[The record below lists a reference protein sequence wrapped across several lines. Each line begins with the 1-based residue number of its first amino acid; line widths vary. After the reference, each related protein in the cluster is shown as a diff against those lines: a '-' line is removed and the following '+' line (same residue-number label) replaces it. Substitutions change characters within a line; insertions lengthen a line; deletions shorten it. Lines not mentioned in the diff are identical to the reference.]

1 MSAEEPSSANS
12 APVTILVVALLCA
25 LLLTAAAHPHPTAV
39 PAEGGDDGMS
49 VLHRAAAAEDEV
61 AYSAVREITGP
72 EDTENAEGTQAAED
86 REMRVR
92 VVSRPGDGIALAPV
106 GDEESAL
113 VVDASSALESLD
125 DRLLS
130 MLGDTYAVSDAGST
144 RLDGRE
150 ARLVEARRADGTVAG
165 RFWVDTATGLLLG
178 RTVYDTD
185 GGHALS
191 FRLTG
196 LELGEEDWPEEAL
209 GDSPWSDTLTGS
221 ERADLRAQEWPLPEY
236 LAWNLRLVDARST
249 EHGGQRVVHAVY
261 SDGLSQ
267 VSVFTQR
274 GKLDSKH
281 SPTDPNGYAG
291 TGTGGS
297 GVTPQ
302 HGTIFGGDAGQY
314 QSMWQA
320 NGFVYT
326 VLADAPAGLASSAV
340 TALPGPGS
348 GFWARVHRGLS
359 RLGFL

>member
-25 LLLTAAAHPHPTAV
+25 LLLTAAAHPQPTAV
-39 PAEGGDDGMS
+39 PAEGGDDGMP

-72 EDTENAEGTQAAED
+72 EDTEGAEE
-86 REMRVR
+86 RELRVR

-130 MLGDTYAVSDAGST
+130 MLRDTYAVSDAGPT

-150 ARLVEARRADGTVAG
+150 ARLVEAERADGTVAG

-178 RTVYDTD
+178 RSVYGAD
-185 GGHALS
+185 GEHALS

-196 LELGEEDWPEEAL
+196 LELGEEDWPDDAI
-209 GDSPWSDTLTGS
+209 GDSPWGDTLTGA
-221 ERADLRAQEWPLPEY
+221 ERAGLRAQEWPLPEY

-249 EHGGQRVVHAVY
+249 EHGGHRVVHAVY

-274 GKLDSKH
+274 GKLNSEH
-281 SPTDPNGYAG
+281 SPSHPNGYAG

-302 HGTIFGGDAGQY
+302 HGTIFGGAVGQY

>member
-1 MSAEEPSSANS
+1 MSAEEPSSAHS
-12 APVTILVVALLCA
+12 APVTILVVVLLCA
-25 LLLTAAAHPHPTAV
+25 LLLTAAAHPRPTAV
-39 PAEGGDDGMS
+39 PAEGEDDGMS

-61 AYSAVREITGP
+61 AYSAVREVTGP
-72 EDTENAEGTQAAED
+72 EDVEGGQSAED
-86 REMRVR
+86 GALRVR
-92 VVSRPGDGIALAPV
+92 VVSRPGDGIALAPI
-106 GDEESAL
+106 GDERSAL

-130 MLGDTYAVSDAGST
+130 MLGDTYAVSDAGPT
-144 RLDGRE
+144 LLDGRE
-150 ARLVEARRADGTVAG
+150 ARLVEARHADGTVAG

-178 RTVYDTD
+178 RTVYDA
-185 GGHALS
+185 GGEHAIG

-196 LELGEEDWPEEAL
+196 LELGEEDWPEQAL
-209 GDSPWSDTLTGS
+209 GDSPWSDALTRT
-221 ERADLRAQEWPLPEY
+221 EREDLRAEEWPLPEY

-249 EHGGQRVVHAVY
+249 EHGGHRVVHAVY

-281 SPTDPNGYAG
+281 SPTEPNGYAG

-340 TALPGPGS
+340 AALPGPGS

>member
-1 MSAEEPSSANS
+1 MSAEEPSSAHS

-39 PAEGGDDGMS
+39 PAEGEDDGMS

-72 EDTENAEGTQAAED
+72 EDAEDGQSAEGRTL
-86 REMRVR
+86 RVR

-130 MLGDTYAVSDAGST
+130 MLGDTYAVSDEGPA

-150 ARLVEARRADGTVAG
+150 ARLVEARHADGTVAG

-178 RTVYDTD
+178 RTVYGT
-185 GGHALS
+185 GGEHAIG

-196 LELGEEDWPEEAL
+196 LELGEGDWPEEAL
-209 GDSPWSDTLTGS
+209 GDSPWSDTLTRT
-221 ERADLRAQEWPLPEY
+221 ERADLRAEEWPLPEY

-249 EHGGQRVVHAVY
+249 QHGGHRVVHAVY

-281 SPTDPNGYAG
+281 SPTEPNGYAG

-314 QSMWQA
+314 QMWQA